1 MVHPLSYNILS
12 FHCPNYK
19 QMGKW
24 QVLFYGVVKR
34 PVSSEFKFS
43 LLKKPWPV
51 PGLGICNKQSYFSC
65 PVTVSMPWGCVPGT
79 HEKIIPCECSPAGCG
94 CPCLHCI
101 AVTLQMKNRQLR
113 VAREKSPWLSLSTW
127 HPPSHLGCQNADVQ
141 NVSTGSYCCLITGDK
156 YSLGKACWERL
167 PTAMRE
173 RENLE

>member
-1 MVHPLSYNILS
+1 MIHPLSYNILS

-34 PVSSEFKFS
+34 TVSSEFKFS

-79 HEKIIPCECSPAGCG
+79 HPLWVLSSW
-94 CPCLHCI
+94 
-101 AVTLQMKNRQLR
+101 M
-113 VAREKSPWLSLSTW
+113 WLSLSPLRCCYAADEKQTAESCTW
-127 HPPSHLGCQNADVQ
+127 KISMAEPQHLTSPFTFGLPKCRRA
-141 NVSTGSYCCLITGDK
+141 
-156 YSLGKACWERL
+156 ERFHWLVLL
-167 PTAMRE
+167 PYHR
-173 RENLE
+173 RQI

>member
-1 MVHPLSYNILS
+1 MWSLDHNDHYSHLCSKLWKRGEFSPSCSMIHPLSYNILS

-113 VAREKSPWLSLSTW
+113 VDRKS
-127 HPPSHLGCQNADVQ
+127 V
-141 NVSTGSYCCLITGDK
+141 V
-156 YSLGKACWERL
+156 
-167 PTAMRE
+167 
-173 RENLE
+173 